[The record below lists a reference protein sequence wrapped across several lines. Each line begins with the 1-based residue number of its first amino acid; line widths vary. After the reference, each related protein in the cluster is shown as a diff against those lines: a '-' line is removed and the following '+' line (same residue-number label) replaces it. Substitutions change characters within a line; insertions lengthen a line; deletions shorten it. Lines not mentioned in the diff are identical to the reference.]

1 MQSILKVD
9 ISTRLVAYKNAISPP
24 TSPKGYPLEKWEGG
38 GPFPPT
44 NCQEKCPR
52 NKVDV
57 TCHLST
63 LIMVYCTYQES
74 SRIWYSNSPENS
86 SVLTWSCKRSG
97 LTRFH
102 SDHDFPRR
110 STKESWAI
118 WQWTHPQMFLWISC
132 RLRFLLQDDKS
143 CHLGINSNMKE
154 FRWFHEPIGNFIAI
168 FYVPKIVS

>member
-1 MQSILKVD
+1 MLDSFDSFAFPLFQFANPKYHKPNQTAVNAINIESRY

-24 TSPKGYPLEKWEGG
+24 TSPKGYLLEKWEGG

-110 STKESWAI
+110 STKES
-118 WQWTHPQMFLWISC
+118 
-132 RLRFLLQDDKS
+132 
-143 CHLGINSNMKE
+143 
-154 FRWFHEPIGNFIAI
+154 
-168 FYVPKIVS
+168 